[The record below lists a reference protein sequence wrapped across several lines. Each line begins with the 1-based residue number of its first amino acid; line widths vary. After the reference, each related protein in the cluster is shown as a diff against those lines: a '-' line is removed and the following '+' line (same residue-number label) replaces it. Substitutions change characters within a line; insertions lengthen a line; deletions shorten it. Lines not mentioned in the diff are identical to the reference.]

1 MGRPPSSLVRAG
13 LWIRQDPG
21 LVKRYYEVASIPG
34 NLPWNLS
41 RKHIRIVTRDGRFIK
56 LNTLRN
62 RINSRALWRL
72 CAKYAPTHVYMS
84 VLDYLFP
91 ERVGLKSKARYAYPI
106 GGEYVVDVDNYL
118 FRGIDTH
125 EHPRTWICN
134 TCLEIARRYTIRLSE
149 LIEENYSNIMI
160 VFSGARGFHIHVLDF
175 KVGDWTF
182 YNEHDPVKSHEV
194 ARFRYTLHL
203 SRMLD
208 TRFDEPHFTLS
219 VDPMRVIS
227 IPYSLNGSTM
237 LICKPIGSR
246 LDLER
251 KSVTRILDEA
261 NPSLEIWPVKVTP
274 EHGSDEH
281 VR

>member
-1 MGRPPSSLVRAG
+1 VKAG
-13 LWIRQDPG
+13 LWIRQAPG
-21 LVKRYYEVASIPG
+21 LVKRYYEATRIPE
-34 NLPWNLS
+34 NLPWRLS
-41 RKHIRIVTRDGRFIK
+41 RKHIRIVTRNGRFIK

-62 RINSRALWRL
+62 RINPKALWRL

-91 ERVGLKSKARYAYPI
+91 ERVGLKSKAKYAYPI

-134 TCLEIARRYTIRLSE
+134 TCLEIARRYSIRLSE
-149 LIEENYSNIMI
+149 IIEENYSNIMI

-182 YNEHDPVKSHEV
+182 YNEHAPVKSHEV

-203 SRMLD
+203 SRQLD

-227 IPYSLNGSTM
+227 VPYSLNASTM

-281 VR
+281 ER

>member
-1 MGRPPSSLVRAG
+1 M
-13 LWIRQDPG
+13 WIRQAPG
-21 LVKRYYEVASIPG
+21 LVKRYYEAASIPE
-34 NLPWNLS
+34 NLYWNLS
-41 RKHIRIVTRDGRFIK
+41 RKHIRIVTRDRRFIK
-56 LNTLRN
+56 LNTIRN
-62 RINSRALWRL
+62 RINPRALWRL
-72 CAKYAPTHVYMS
+72 CARYAPTHVYMS

-91 ERVGLKSKARYAYPI
+91 ERVGLKARAKYAYPI

-125 EHPRTWICN
+125 EHPRIWVCN

-149 LIEENYSNIMI
+149 IIEENYSNIMI

-203 SRMLD
+203 SRQLD

-227 IPYSLNGSTM
+227 VPYSLNGSTM

-261 NPSLEIWPVKVTP
+261 NPSLALWPVKVTP

-281 VR
+281 ER

>member
-1 MGRPPSSLVRAG
+1 MGRLLSSLVRAG
-13 LWIRQDPG
+13 LWIRRAPD
-21 LVKRYYEVASIPG
+21 LVKRYYETASIPG
-34 NLPWNLS
+34 NLPWKLG
-41 RKHIRIVTRDGRFIK
+41 RKHIRVVTRDGRFIK

-62 RINSRALWRL
+62 RINPRALWRL

-91 ERVGLKSKARYAYPI
+91 ERVGLKSKAKYAYPI
-106 GGEYVVDVDNYL
+106 RGEYVVDVDNYL

-149 LIEENYSNIMI
+149 IIEENYSNIMI

-175 KVGDWTF
+175 QVRDWTF

-227 IPYSLNGSTM
+227 VPYSLNASTM
-237 LICKPIGSR
+237 LVCKPIGNR
-246 LDLER
+246 VDLER

-274 EHGSDEH
+274 ELKSDDPM
-281 VR
+281 R

>member
-1 MGRPPSSLVRAG
+1 MERPPSSLVRVG
-13 LWIRQDPG
+13 LWIRQAPG
-21 LVKRYYEVASIPG
+21 LVKRYYESASIPG

-62 RINSRALWRL
+62 RINPRALWRL

-91 ERVGLKSKARYAYPI
+91 ERVGLKSKAKYAYPI

-125 EHPRTWICN
+125 EHPRTWICME
-134 TCLEIARRYTIRLSE
+134 CLEIARKYTIRLSE

-175 KVGDWTF
+175 KVGDWTY

-203 SRMLD
+203 SRQLD

-227 IPYSLNGSTM
+227 VPYSLNGSTM

-246 LDLER
+246 VDLER

-261 NPSLEIWPVKVTP
+261 NPSLALWPVTP

-281 VR
+281 ER

>member
-1 MGRPPSSLVRAG
+1 MERLLSSLVRAG
-13 LWIRQDPG
+13 LWIRRDPG
-21 LVKRYYEVASIPG
+21 LVKRYYEVANIPG
-34 NLPWNLS
+34 NLPWKLS

-56 LNTLRN
+56 LNTIRN
-62 RINSRALWRL
+62 RINPKALWRL
-72 CAKYAPTHVYMS
+72 CAKYAPAHVYMS

-91 ERVGLKSKARYAYPI
+91 ERVGLKSKAKNAYPI

-118 FRGIDTH
+118 FRGIDNH

-134 TCLEIARRYTIRLSE
+134 TCLEIARRYSIRLSE
-149 LIEENYSNIMI
+149 IIEENYSNIMI

-203 SRMLD
+203 SRQLD

-227 IPYSLNGSTM
+227 VPYTLNASTM
-237 LICKPIGSR
+237 LVCRPIGSR

-274 EHGSDEH
+274 EHECDEH
-281 VR
+281 ER